1 MNSPVRIAFA
11 GFKAGF
17 KPEHHILGLIL
28 KERLGSVFVENVAC
42 ADLLIYSIFENGA
55 RSFEGPRLFYTEEP
69 VWPRWEECHYAMTCL
84 RGGGLSGDRHF
95 RFPAWLNAGYI
106 RSTGH
111 IEQYSSVPGDMVNRH
126 EKFCNFV
133 YSGGEFREAVRFL
146 EALSQYK
153 YIDSSGQLLNNTGTV
168 VKDKVEFCSRYKFT
182 IAFENDASPGY
193 VTQQLTDAFAAG
205 SLPVYWG
212 APDVCRE
219 FNPRR
224 FINARDFRNHAELVR
239 YIGHL
244 DRNMDEYLSY
254 FNGPLFDQGKTGVD
268 GLLDQAAL
276 FFRKIFREAS
286 AGRHAA
292 PMEEKE
298 EPLIHDEDSVPQDDG
313 GKPWRIT
320 EDVSPS
326 VERSSARLFNM
337 AACIASYKRVED
349 LLRQI
354 LCMMNQSYPHL
365 HVFAAVKGV
374 SAETVRKILLPHVQ
388 PFIDAGR
395 VTLRLYPNRDQLTNF
410 VDTVRGLDIS
420 SYDLF
425 AKIDDDDFYDPD
437 YFRHVA
443 DFHAL
448 LPDGYSSC
456 HRGEGLWLKRHEG
469 HPYLEKS
476 FLLALGPAQVMSRR
490 VMEDLLAWE
499 SDRTAM
505 KEAMYRCL
513 RQTGY
518 YQFGFAEDQLFQT
531 VMLEHG
537 CADIAPYLKKRGI
550 RNHLIMQK
558 SNASIMRGGT
568 LSPEFRKMQNGVSGD
583 AGNDEHLVD
592 IIHSGWKGCMKI
604 SNGRAMRLL
613 DGSRDEADV
622 LSLTSV
628 EITLKWDKWGV
639 ETFTKMEEGTY
650 RLRKEEKTA
659 FVPSPSRAVPILHLR
674 QQDWSDDLRITGNR
688 GRRLNCNDEGEIL
701 EYTDKK
707 LVIAW
712 DYWGKETFLRRE
724 DGKYWFSSYSF
735 TAPDSCAADEYVIA
749 LCGAPGKPWLHSTGR
764 PVVRIRY
771 SSWNLEDHLDG
782 MKRDI
787 LEFLAAT
794 PRAKRIL
801 MAGSG
806 EEAVACLLI
815 ASSIRECYP
824 SIRTG
829 VLGMPWN
836 VSRESRHTE
845 ENCPQEKRLRVNPSL
860 VLKKNRAQGI
870 DTCAYAFHVSNS
882 KPEQVENNL
891 RNLFDSLQ
899 IIYNFSPPCSWREKD
914 ECNSAKNFIQQYPEI
929 FKCMVDC
936 CFDDL
941 RGKSILPEHIDLN
954 SWIREEIGKDFRE

>member
-11 GFKAGF
+11 GFKSGF
-17 KPEHHILGLIL
+17 NPEHHILGLIL
-28 KERLGSVFVENVAC
+28 KERLGAVFVDDASC
-42 ADLLIYSIFENGA
+42 ADLLINSIFGNDPC
-55 RSFEGPRLFYTEEP
+55 SFEGPRLFYTEEP
-69 VWPRWEECHYAMTCL
+69 VPTPWKECHYAMTCL
-84 RGGGLSGDRHF
+84 REGVLPADRHF

-111 IEQYSSVPGDMVNRH
+111 IEQYSSTPGNLLHRH

-133 YSGGEFREAVRFL
+133 YSEGEFREAVHFL
-146 EALSQYK
+146 KALSQYK
-153 YIDSSGQLLNNTGTV
+153 YVDSSGQLLNNTGTV

-182 IAFENDASPGY
+182 IAFENYASPGY

-219 FNPRR
+219 FNSGR

-239 YIGHL
+239 YVEHL
-244 DRNMDEYLSY
+244 DRNVDEYLSY
-254 FNGPLFDQGKTGVD
+254 FEGPLFNQGQTGVD
-268 GLLDQAAL
+268 ELLDEAAL
-276 FFRKIFREAS
+276 FFRKIFREGN
-286 AGRHAA
+286 AGRQ
-292 PMEEKE
+292 PVSMREKGMPTIRGEGLVPQEDEEKPGTIPE
-298 EPLIHDEDSVPQDDG
+298 A
-313 GKPWRIT
+313 
-320 EDVSPS
+320 VSPS
-326 VERSSARLFNM
+326 AERSSVRPFNM

-374 SAETVRKILLPHVQ
+374 SAETVRRILLPHVQ
-388 PFIDAGR
+388 PFIDAGK
-395 VTLRLYPNRDQLTNF
+395 VTLRLYPNRNQLTNF

-443 DFHAL
+443 EFHAL

-490 VMEDLLAWE
+490 VMEELLAWE
-499 SDRTAM
+499 TDRAAM

-550 RNHLIMQK
+550 RNHLVMQK

-568 LSPEFRKMQNGVSGD
+568 LSPEFRKMQDGVSRN

-592 IIHSGWKGCMKI
+592 IIHADWKGCMKI
-604 SNGRAMRLL
+604 SNGRAMRL

-622 LSLTSV
+622 LSLTGS

-639 ETFTKMEEGTY
+639 ETFTKMEEGAY
-650 RLRKEEKTA
+650 RLRKEKKTS
-659 FVPSPSRAVPILHLR
+659 FVPSPSRAAPVLRLR
-674 QQDWSDDLRITGNR
+674 QQDWSDGLRLTGNR
-688 GRRLNCNDEGEIL
+688 GRRLNGNDEGEIL
-701 EYTDKK
+701 EYTDNK
-707 LVIAW
+707 LVIGW

-724 DGKYWFSSYSF
+724 DGEYWFSSYSF
-735 TAPDSCAADEYVIA
+735 TAPDSCVADEYVIA
-749 LCGAPGKPWLHSTGR
+749 LCGAPEKPWLHATGR
-764 PVVRIRY
+764 PVIRIRY
-771 SSWNLEDHLDG
+771 SSWNLKDHLDG

-787 LEFLAAT
+787 LEFLAVT

-801 MAGSG
+801 LVGREDAAS
-806 EEAVACLLI
+806 ACLLI
-815 ASSIRECYP
+815 ASGIKEHCP
-824 SIRTG
+824 SVRTG
-829 VLGMPWN
+829 ILGMPWS
-836 VSRESRHTE
+836 VDRKDRRVGEMG
-845 ENCPQEKRLRVNPSL
+845 PQKSCLCTNPALRLQAA
-860 VLKKNRAQGI
+860 RARGLGMG
-870 DTCAYAFHVSNS
+870 AYAFHITDG
-882 KPEQVENNL
+882 KPSPREDNAG
-891 RNLFDSLQ
+891 NLFDALQ
-899 IIYNFSPPCSWREKD
+899 LVYHFSPPSGWGEKD
-914 ECNSAKNFIQQYPEI
+914 DCHGTKNFIQQYPET
-929 FKCMVDC
+929 FKRMADG

-941 RGKSILPEHIDLN
+941 NGKSALPKHIDLN
-954 SWIREEIGKDFRE
+954 AWIMESR